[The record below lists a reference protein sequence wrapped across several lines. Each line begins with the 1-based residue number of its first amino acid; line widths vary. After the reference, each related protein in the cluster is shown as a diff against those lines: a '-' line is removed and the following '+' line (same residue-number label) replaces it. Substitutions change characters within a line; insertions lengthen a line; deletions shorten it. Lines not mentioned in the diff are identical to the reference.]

1 MSYPRLAFAHQIPKK
16 IMDGEI
22 VNDLKLDLVL
32 SPEITDFLLYAPER
46 DTLLARQEAFKALL
60 SDDNSE
66 QKLSELSLAL
76 SDAEA
81 LYKALTTAQ
90 SEKTAAL
97 VFVKL
102 FDKISHFC
110 SLANTFNGYGTLFSR
125 FCTAINELSCSEK
138 FILATQKS
146 AEINKKITNAYTV
159 CLKTDTENLTAQKP
173 EGIGITA
180 SLRACA
186 KELGIEI
193 NEKTPTPII
202 LQKGIADA
210 LGTLYPDSC
219 VEATEFLTEYR
230 TLITGDLFDYL
241 PEIKFFAK
249 TVSFTK
255 KATENG
261 LPYSFPTLSD
271 KKIIDLKNVYDIT
284 LLKKEGTK
292 IVPNDA
298 LFTENEPFFYLT
310 GANGGG
316 KTTYVRALGGAA
328 LLFLAGMP
336 VFCEGGQ
343 ASLLSA
349 VYAHFPRDERFEGTG
364 RFLDEKKRVDAILK
378 KQDGNALILLNE
390 TFATTGEE
398 KAIEQT
404 GILADTINSSGNL
417 GLYITHQHD
426 LSKTTIPFLGVTVD
440 EQNSN
445 RRTYKIE
452 KKRLPP
458 KSFAKDILEKY
469 RLDSVSLKIR
479 FKG

>member
-1 MSYPRLAFAHQIPKK
+1 MSYPRLAFANQIPKK
-16 IMDGEI
+16 NMDGEL

-32 SPEITDFLLYAPER
+32 PREITEFLLYTPER
-46 DTLLARQEAFKALL
+46 DTLLLRQETFKALL
-60 SDDNSE
+60 CDTSSE
-66 QKLSELSLAL
+66 QKLNELSRAL
-76 SDAEA
+76 FEAET

-102 FDKISHFC
+102 FDKIAHFC
-110 SLANTFNGYGTLFSR
+110 SLANGFDGYGTLFSR
-125 FCTAINELSCSEK
+125 FCAAINELSDSEK
-138 FILATQKS
+138 FISATQKA
-146 AEINKKITNAYTV
+146 AEINKKITDAYSV
-159 CLKTDTENLTAQKP
+159 CLKTDAEALTAQKP
-173 EGIGITA
+173 DGIGIAA

-193 NEKTPTPII
+193 NDKPITPII
-202 LQKGIADA
+202 LQKGISDA
-210 LGTLYPDSC
+210 LGILYPDSC
-219 VEATEFLTEYR
+219 GEATKFLNEYR

-241 PEIKFFAK
+241 PEINFFAK
-249 TVSFTK
+249 TVSFVK
-255 KATENG
+255 RATENG
-261 LPYSFPTLSD
+261 LPYSFPILSNT
-271 KKIIDLKNVYDIT
+271 KIIDLKNVYDIT
-284 LLKKEGTK
+284 LIKKEGTK

-316 KTTYVRALGGAA
+316 KTTYVRALGGAV
-328 LLFLAGMP
+328 LFFLAGMP

-364 RFLDEKKRVDAILK
+364 RFLDEKKRVDAILE

-404 GILADTINSSGNL
+404 GILADTLNSSGSL

-469 RLDSVSLKIR
+469 RLDSASLKIR